1 MKHVDDMF
9 SRSSRST
16 FRVWQTDRQ
25 TDRLA
30 VANSAF
36 IASRGYYWARTA
48 HTTGIYYLRS
58 HTYIADGITN
68 QNKSVLSL
76 VPRLSTRRCP
86 HLLLSAGCR
95 RTSNR
100 SMFTA
105 GAALSSA
112 AARRC
117 CCRSTG
123 QRRTD
128 GRTDTRPLH
137 RPFSAYYASSV
148 KIK

>member
-16 FRVWQTDRQ
+16 FRVWQKDGQ

-36 IASRGYYWARTA
+36 IAPRGYYWARTA

-58 HTYIADGITN
+58 HTIANGTTN

-76 VPRLSTRRCP
+76 VPRLSTWRCP
-86 HLLLSAGCR
+86 HLLLRAGCR
-95 RTSNR
+95 RTSYR
-100 SMFTA
+100 SMFAA

-137 RPFSAYYASSV
+137 RSFSAYYASSV